1 MNTHSTDDPRAD
13 LSHPEHLD
21 YFKAIVSEHMDQ
33 TPCVDAEAYV
43 APGAFLAGTV
53 RLGAR
58 VSVWPSSSLRGDI
71 APIEIGEESNV
82 QDNAVI
88 HVATGRG
95 VSVGRRVTIGHGAIV
110 HACTI
115 GDESLIG
122 MGAIILDGA
131 IIGER
136 CLVGAHATVLMNTII
151 PPGSMVVG
159 SPARIVRT
167 LTAKEQ
173 EGLGSWAEHYLV
185 TSAEYKRR
193 GIVHADYAGG
203 RGSQQ

>member
-1 MNTHSTDDPRAD
+1 MNTHHRDDPRAD

-21 YFKAIVSEHMDQ
+21 YFRKIVRVHMGR
-33 TPCVDAEAYV
+33 TPCVHTDAYV
-43 APGAFLAGTV
+43 APSAFLAGAV
-53 RLGAR
+53 SLGAR
-58 VSVWPSSSLRGDI
+58 ASVWPSASLRGDI
-71 APIEIGEESNV
+71 ATIEIGEESNV

-88 HVATGRG
+88 HVATGLG

-131 IIGER
+131 VIGER
-136 CLVGAHATVLMNTII
+136 CLIGAHATVLMNTVI

-167 LTAKEQ
+167 LTSEEQ
-173 EGLGSWAEHYLV
+173 QRLGSWADHYLIV
-185 TSAEYKRR
+185 SEEYKRR
-193 GIVHADYAGG
+193 GIVHPDFSARTTDN
-203 RGSQQ
+203 Q